1 MDENDSVIQI
11 IYPRINNPKIGTYTF
26 FSSKTNIKGAKRFAV
41 FVDIDGL
48 SPLYIEPVDSDK
60 LNHLYDPENIEA
72 STAITYMNGSQQIW
86 CIKSPYYF
94 SEINEVF
101 IEISHDE
108 KTEDIIGEP
117 AEEPTEEPAEE
128 PTEEPTEESAEE
140 PTEESAEESAEEP
153 TDKSAEESADKSAEE
168 HSDKSAEE
176 PADKSAEEP
185 SDKSSEEPTDK
196 SAKDKKKLPTKD

>member
-60 LNHLYDPENIEA
+60 LNHLYDPENIDA

-117 AEEPTEEPAEE
+117 ADK
-128 PTEEPTEESAEE
+128 SAEE
-140 PTEESAEESAEEP
+140 PADKSAEEP
-153 TDKSAEESADKSAEE
+153 TDKSAEESAEESADKSAEEPADKSAEE

-176 PADKSAEEP
+176 P
-185 SDKSSEEPTDK
+185 SDKSSEEPSDKSTDK